1 MRSYRVSQI
10 INQMQFNN
18 GLSWALAVV
27 FLLLSITAFQPILLV
42 AAAVNIVVSSLHSLL
57 VFLIKRNRINL
68 EQPNRL
74 ISLSA
79 VLFILGLAAGNIFSF
94 ISGLFLVKKV
104 ITTAYIYSLYM
115 VLVDL
120 VMIVVSGLN
129 LFKPF
134 VSNTFLPTLY
144 GLVAILLFHLF
155 ILIKGDQ
162 WYSWSKPLKHTLLVL
177 LGLTT
182 IT

>member
-104 ITTAYIYSLYM
+104 ITTAIF
-115 VLVDL
+115 
-120 VMIVVSGLN
+120 IV
-129 LFKPF
+129 
-134 VSNTFLPTLY
+134 
-144 GLVAILLFHLF
+144 F
-155 ILIKGDQ
+155 IWCWL
-162 WYSWSKPLKHTLLVL
+162 TLL
-177 LGLTT
+177 
-182 IT
+182 